1 MGHLKDL
8 NAAVK
13 LCECALV
20 AVDSPQYMKLGPNQE
35 AHVYWENAQST
46 GLNTSLSES
55 QSTCSAFL
63 ANIDEHN
70 TTTIT
75 FCVSPTLVIDSMCD
89 VLRVFI
95 NGNLIG
101 SITGHWV
108 KVVQPT
114 QFQQGY
120 NDLILLYQTVG
131 LQNYDLS
138 KASWT
143 YQVGLKGEFQKIFTV
158 EETEKAE
165 WIELKLDS
173 IPSTFTWYKAYFD
186 SGQHWIFQQGLLMDN
201 LFDMSYRD
209 ASGI

>member
-75 FCVSPTLVIDSMCD
+75 FC
-89 VLRVFI
+89 
-95 NGNLIG
+95 G